1 VRSAE
6 HGTISPGLIRAIGPW
21 ALAAFA
27 INGTIGAGIFGLPA
41 KIQALVGNYSIVI
54 MVLCGALIAIVALC
68 FAEVASRF
76 DRTGGPQVYA
86 AATFGPLAG
95 FGVGWML
102 WVSRLASCS
111 AIVNLLIDYG
121 NLLWAPLREPLV
133 RAFAITT
140 VVVVY
145 TWVNVRGIRQ
155 ATAVSTTFTIAKL
168 VPLIGFVA
176 VGAFFVEP
184 AAIDLPALPTTTDF
198 STATLLATFAFFGF
212 DATTVV
218 AGEVREPRR
227 SIPFA
232 IFVAIG
238 SVVVLYTAIQ
248 LVCVATLPELATSE
262 RPLAEAATAMVGSWG
277 GIAMSLGAVV
287 SCLGVFGAVMTPGTR
302 QMYALAESQQL
313 PPVLARLHPGYRTPH
328 WSILVTGL
336 AILLLALSGSFIYL
350 AKISLITRIT
360 VFAITCATL
369 PLMRRRA
376 DLPEATFKLP
386 AGSVFGCAGAA
397 LYVLFLATSS
407 MRELVDVAIAV
418 LVGFALF
425 GLSRYVR
432 RDARLGNV

>member
-1 VRSAE
+1 VPSAD
-6 HGTISPGLIRAIGPW
+6 HATTGHGLIRAIGPW

-41 KIQALVGNYSIVI
+41 RIQAVVGNYSIVT
-54 MVLCGALIAIVALC
+54 MVLCGALTTIVALC

-86 AATFGPLAG
+86 AATFGPVAG

-102 WVSRLASCS
+102 WVSRLASSS
-111 AIVNLLIDYG
+111 AIVNLLVDYG

-133 RAFAITT
+133 RALAITA
-140 VVVVY
+140 VVVAY

-168 VPLIGFVA
+168 VPLVAFVA
-176 VGAFFVEP
+176 VGVFFIEP
-184 AAIDLPALPTTTDF
+184 AAIDLPPPPTTADF
-198 STATLLATFAFFGF
+198 STAILLATFAFFGF

-218 AGEVREPRR
+218 AGEVRDPRR

-238 SVVVLYTAIQ
+238 SVVVLYAAIQ
-248 LVCVATLPELATSE
+248 LVCVATVPDLAVSE
-262 RPLAEAATAMVGSWG
+262 RPLAEAATAMVGPWG

-287 SCLGVFGAVMTPGTR
+287 SCLGVLGAVMTPGTR
-302 QMYALAESQQL
+302 QMYALAESRQL
-313 PPVLARLHPGYRTPH
+313 PAVLASLHPGYRTPH
-328 WSILVTGL
+328 WSVLLTGL
-336 AILLLALSGSFIYL
+336 AVLLLALSGSFIYL

-386 AGSVFGCAGAA
+386 AGAVFGCAGAA

-407 MRELVDVAIAV
+407 MRELLDVAIAV
-418 LVGFALF
+418 MVGFVLF
-425 GLSRYVR
+425 GLNRYAR
-432 RDARLGNV
+432 RDAVPGGA